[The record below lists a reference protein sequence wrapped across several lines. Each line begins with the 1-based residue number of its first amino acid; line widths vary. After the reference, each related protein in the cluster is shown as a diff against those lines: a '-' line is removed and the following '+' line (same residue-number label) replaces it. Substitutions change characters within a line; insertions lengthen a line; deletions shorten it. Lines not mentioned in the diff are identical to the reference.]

1 MEEVGKAII
10 LELADLNYIGKDVV
24 ERSMKDH
31 IPKKLIMQAIEKGL
45 VLRDEIVRAV
55 GKARIDKE
63 EVNNL
68 LKLLKGDVDS
78 LESKRQNGLYVQI
91 NVTDGS
97 IEKSPTT
104 ISATN
109 VQVFVERVAY
119 SVRLGKI
126 LCGLFRE
133 FKQRGDQVTI
143 NNLRISRDK
152 LDKTTISYDEA

>member
-78 LESKRQNGLYVQI
+78 LKA
-91 NVTDGS
+91 
-97 IEKSPTT
+97 K
-104 ISATN
+104 
-109 VQVFVERVAY
+109 
-119 SVRLGKI
+119 
-126 LCGLFRE
+126 
-133 FKQRGDQVTI
+133 
-143 NNLRISRDK
+143 
-152 LDKTTISYDEA
+152 DKTDCMYKLMLPTGALKNLQRPLVQLMCKYLLRE